1 MRETK
6 YKQYTPNSPEKI
18 KEAMDE
24 LAKSQYEYVDIIPFP
39 TNDFIVLFYREKDKI
54 APTEEDIATY
64 SYKVGQANEY
74 TSEKESRGIVEY
86 LKEYKIFV
94 IIIAA
99 VIAIYYFFVLKWY
112 T

>member
-24 LAKSQYEYVDIIPFP
+24 LAKSQDEYVDIIPFP
-39 TNDFIVLFYREKDKI
+39 TNDFFVLFYREKDKTI
-54 APTEEDIATY
+54 PTEEDLVTY
-64 SYKVGQANEY
+64 SSRIGQATEY
-74 TSEKESRGIVEY
+74 TSESKGIVEY

-94 IIIAA
+94 IIAA
-99 VIAIYYFFVLKWY
+99 VIAIYYFFVLK
-112 T
+112 